1 MNLIAS
7 SASSFRNRR
16 LARAL
21 TILVKLSQNFMG
33 LFWVPIVTFKEVP
46 ALKILVKKFSWTHCH
61 CHCCELAK
69 NFWVNLTKIVFA
81 SAHYLFLIWSNIV
94 LDAQYNCAARGGSTW
109 LMMPHSVMIMLQ
121 ESQKLLEC
129 CAQKQLDC
137 TVSCYDKVKTV
148 HKDSAEQ

>member
-46 ALKILVKKFSWTHCH
+46 ALKILVKKFS
-61 CHCCELAK
+61 
-69 NFWVNLTKIVFA
+69 
-81 SAHYLFLIWSNIV
+81 
-94 LDAQYNCAARGGSTW
+94 
-109 LMMPHSVMIMLQ
+109 
-121 ESQKLLEC
+121 
-129 CAQKQLDC
+129 
-137 TVSCYDKVKTV
+137 
-148 HKDSAEQ
+148 